1 MRIRTFTVPF
11 AKVAPDATEI
21 EFGPDDYLVVRP
33 LFGLPREQQAAF
45 GDRIRR
51 VTQMAEQAENLPR
64 SDPQRLEA
72 ETEADLL
79 ILDVIRVGCIEWHLE
94 GPDGPIPIPGTPEA
108 LNALPGGLAAG
119 LYPFLTRYRGEDPNP
134 TTPR

>member
-33 LFGLPREQQAAF
+33 LFGLPREQQAAIWKRISEVETLAEAAKDAPPDD
-45 GDRIRR
+45 GDRL
-51 VTQMAEQAENLPR
+51 A
-64 SDPQRLEA
+64 
-72 ETEADLL
+72 TEEKGELL
-79 ILDVIRVGCIEWHLE
+79 ILDMLRTACTEWHLE

>member
-33 LFGLPREQQAAF
+33 LFGLPREQQAAIWKRISEVETLAEVAKDAPPDD
-45 GDRIRR
+45 GDRLA
-51 VTQMAEQAENLPR
+51 AEEKG
-64 SDPQRLEA
+64 E
-72 ETEADLL
+72 LL
-79 ILDVIRVGCIEWHLE
+79 ILDMLRAACDEWHLD

-108 LNALPGGLAAG
+108 LNALPGGLVAA
-119 LYPFLTRYRGEDPNP
+119 LYPFLVRYRGEDPNP